1 MQHPTHMLGA
11 TQLMLATSFS
21 PHRSN
26 VLLDANNRALL
37 GDLGLS
43 QYLQTARTRTV
54 LGASTLYAGVSGVHA
69 ALLPGWQRLPGFA
82 PPLLAERLNPAACHP
97 AVSCSPG
104 GAAGQAVHALSRHVS
119 RCHPWMPCSCTAHAR
134 KPPQ

>member
-1 MQHPTHMLGA
+1 MLSA

-54 LGASTLYAGVSGVHA
+54 LGASTLYAGA
-69 ALLPGWQRLPGFA
+69 WQG
-82 PPLLAERLNPAACHP
+82 PAACWLN
-97 AVSCSPG
+97 
-104 GAAGQAVHALSRHVS
+104 AGWHRLH
-119 RCHPWMPCSCTAHAR
+119 CFCTAPAR
-134 KPPQ
+134 